1 MGDVAA
7 SGGYYIA
14 APAHKIFAEPTTIT
28 GSIGVF
34 GMIPYTGKMFEN
46 KLGISFDRIST
57 NKHSVLSTNRKLT
70 PEELAATQAEVDQIY
85 DMFLTRVSKGRKM
98 TKEEVNFVARGRVWT
113 GRDALRIGLVDQL
126 GGLTDAISYAAN
138 LAKIKDAKVLYYPLK
153 KEDKLSEIF
162 EMIESE
168 TGDDEESTTKIKV
181 NSMPSELVEY
191 YKQLK
196 KIEEMSGIQMRMPF
210 EVKID

>member
-1 MGDVAA
+1 
-7 SGGYYIA
+7 
-14 APAHKIFAEPTTIT
+14 
-28 GSIGVF
+28 
-34 GMIPYTGKMFEN
+34 
-46 KLGISFDRIST
+46 
-57 NKHSVLSTNRKLT
+57 VLSTNRKLT

-168 TGDDEESTTKIKV
+168 TGDDEEADTKIKA

-191 YKQLK
+191 YNQLK
-196 KIEEMSGIQMRMPF
+196 KIEAMSGIQMRMPF